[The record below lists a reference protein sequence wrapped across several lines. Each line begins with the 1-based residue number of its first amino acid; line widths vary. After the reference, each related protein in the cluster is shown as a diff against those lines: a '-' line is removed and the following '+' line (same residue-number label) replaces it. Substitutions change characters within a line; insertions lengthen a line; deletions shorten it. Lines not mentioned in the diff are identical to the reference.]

1 VASGVDLDV
10 EMHHHLL
17 IAGTGAQIV
26 GHHGDNPD
34 RTGAEAPPMS
44 SPLPR
49 RRRLERRTLKFLDRT
64 IQAARV
70 AATSNQG

>member
-1 VASGVDLDV
+1 
-10 EMHHHLL
+10 
-17 IAGTGAQIV
+17 
-26 GHHGDNPD
+26 
-34 RTGAEAPPMS
+34 MS

-49 RRRLERRTLKFLDRT
+49 SPAVGAWSAATLKFLDRT